1 MAFTQSLAYYP
12 CTGEEMGGGGGLVGE
27 LDRMQCYFPSIAI
40 RQKIMKIDNHFIPIA
55 IISGMVKE
63 EGVVVEI
70 DDRSKG

>member
-1 MAFTQSLAYYP
+1 MGVVGL
-12 CTGEEMGGGGGLVGE
+12 GEF
-27 LDRMQCYFPSIAI
+27 DRMQCYFPSIAI